1 MQFQVPQFIEE
12 DDKLFL
18 SLSFK
23 QFLYIGGGLGLSFI
37 VYYFI
42 GTLLLSLLPIIPILT
57 LSGLLAF
64 YKHNNRPFSFLLESF
79 FYYVISEKLFIWKK
93 EDRLKQNII
102 ERQEKES
109 AKVPESTIPMVTMGT
124 LHDLSRKLDMKNEEN
139 NNMVN
144 RL

>member
-1 MQFQVPQFIEE
+1 MQFQVPQYIEE

-42 GTLLLSLLPIIPILT
+42 GSLFLSLFPIIPIMT

-79 FYYVISEKLFIWKK
+79 FYYIISEKLFIWKK

-102 ERQEKES
+102 EKQEK
-109 AKVPESTIPMVTMGT
+109 KPETEQSNTIPMVTMGT
-124 LHDLSRKLDMKNEEN
+124 LHDLSRKLDMKNEEKN
-139 NNMVN
+139 NVDN